1 MIDGRKV
8 LAIIP
13 ARGGSKRL
21 PRKNILPLAGK
32 PLIAWSIEAA
42 IESDI
47 FDEVMVN
54 TDDHEIASISKKY
67 GAKVPFIRAASLAED
82 NSPSIDVITNTLLWY
97 QNKGVHFTDVIL
109 LQPTSPLRSEDHI
122 IQAWDLYIKEEANS
136 VTSVC
141 KLSHP
146 YQWTYSLSSGNKL
159 NCLFSDLEKRS
170 QDYPDSYRLNG
181 AIYINSVEQILSQN
195 SILSSKSCIGFIM
208 NENRSID
215 IDNESDFDLAKY
227 YLDKLK

>member
-32 PLIAWSIEAA
+32 PLIAWTIDAA
-42 IESDI
+42 IKSQV
-47 FDEVMVN
+47 FAEVMVN
-54 TDDHEIASISKKY
+54 TDDEEIENISKKY
-67 GAKVPFIRAASLAED
+67 GAKVPFIRSASLAGD
-82 NSPSIDVITNTLLWY
+82 NSSSIDVITNTLLWY

-122 IQAWDLYIKEEANS
+122 IQAWDLYIKEEASS
-136 VTSVC
+136 VTSIC

-146 YQWTYSLSSGNKL
+146 YQWTYSLSSDNKL
-159 NCLFSDLEKRS
+159 NGLFNDNEKRS

-181 AIYINSVEQILSQN
+181 AIYINSAKQVLSQN
-195 SILSSKSCIGFIM
+195 SILSNENCLGFIM
-208 NENRSID
+208 NENKSID
-215 IDNESDFDLAKY
+215 IDNESDFELAAY